1 MTGADGAAGR
11 PQLVLAS
18 ASDRRV
24 MLLTQAGLAP
34 DLVAPADVDETPLSG
49 EKPAELASRLAELKA
64 RRASEEQPGAYVIA
78 ADTVVACGR
87 RTLPKAETLD
97 QARSCLELLSGRRHD
112 VITGVAVIAPDGR
125 LARRRVGAR
134 VTFKRLSL
142 IEIEGYL
149 ASGEWRG
156 KAGGYAIQG
165 LAGAFI
171 PDISGSYTAVVGLP
185 LHETAAMLEGLGFP
199 PGRRWGREP

>member
-1 MTGADGAAGR
+1 MTGANGVIGR

-34 DLVAPADVDETPLSG
+34 DLVAPADVDETPLTG
-49 EKPAELASRLAELKA
+49 EKPADLASRLADLKA
-64 RRASEEQPGAYVIA
+64 RRASQDHPGAFVIA

-87 RTLPKAETLD
+87 RCLPKAETLE
-97 QARSCLELLSGRRHD
+97 QARACLERLSGRRHD

-125 LARRRVGAR
+125 MARRRVETR

-142 IEIEGYL
+142 AEMQGYL

-171 PDISGSYTAVVGLP
+171 PDISGSYSAVVGLP
-185 LHETAAMLEGLGFP
+185 LHEAAAMLEGLGFP
-199 PGRRWGREP
+199 PGRRWGHEP